1 MGLVKHVAKE
11 FFKEVYDKSREF
23 FEFVL
28 PPIDLNEE
36 NDNLIVT
43 VDIPGFDKSDIKVSM
58 NGNVLSINAEK
69 KDVANGRTIMKQRPR
84 VIDKKMRLP
93 ITVKEGEEKVNSAKY
108 TDGVLTIE
116 IPITKKGKEISL
128 DKRFL
133 AATNIPIIA
142 ADAIIPIIP
151 SVSFD
156 WNRNA
161 EPKNTAPD
169 KMLPDNNVFEPCLF
183 FCSRTRFSSMNFFI
197 SGAIVRVSSSVFANL
212 LNECLISSM
221 YASLIKC
228 SSSKISLR
236 TLMNLKS
243 TLCVW

>member
-11 FFKEVYDKSREF
+11 FFKEVDDKSREF

-28 PPIDLNEE
+28 PPIDLHEE

-43 VDIPGFDKSDIKVSM
+43 VDIPGIVKNDIKVSM

-108 TDGVLTIE
+108 VNGVLTIK

-128 DKRFL
+128 D
-133 AATNIPIIA
+133 
-142 ADAIIPIIP
+142 
-151 SVSFD
+151 
-156 WNRNA
+156 
-161 EPKNTAPD
+161 
-169 KMLPDNNVFEPCLF
+169 
-183 FCSRTRFSSMNFFI
+183 
-197 SGAIVRVSSSVFANL
+197 
-212 LNECLISSM
+212 
-221 YASLIKC
+221 
-228 SSSKISLR
+228 
-236 TLMNLKS
+236 
-243 TLCVW
+243 

>member
-11 FFKEVYDKSREF
+11 FFKEIDDKSREF

-28 PPIDLNEE
+28 PPIDLHEE

-69 KDVANGRTIMKQRPR
+69 KDNKNGRTIMKQRPR

-116 IPITKKGKEISL
+116 IPITRNGKEISL
-128 DKRFL
+128 D
-133 AATNIPIIA
+133 
-142 ADAIIPIIP
+142 
-151 SVSFD
+151 
-156 WNRNA
+156 
-161 EPKNTAPD
+161 
-169 KMLPDNNVFEPCLF
+169 
-183 FCSRTRFSSMNFFI
+183 
-197 SGAIVRVSSSVFANL
+197 
-212 LNECLISSM
+212 
-221 YASLIKC
+221 
-228 SSSKISLR
+228 
-236 TLMNLKS
+236 
-243 TLCVW
+243 